1 MTFRL
6 DLYLYAHRRFG
17 RKRACMNLGFIESKT
32 FDEIEVGDAARTEHV
47 LTTDDAM
54 AFASISGFN
63 SVLNQEEL
71 IQRAGGIPPTGP
83 NMWCASLVSG
93 LFSMNIPGPGVTL
106 TDICLSFHNRIR
118 VGDRILVKIE
128 VTSKDPA
135 TKAVSFDCEAHNGA
149 GLSIFNGTAK
159 VIAPPEKLRWSTLP
173 LPQVIVNNPYRRYQG
188 LIARATSKPAVR
200 TAIVWPCDEVS
211 LGGAM
216 QAFKDKLIVP
226 VLVGSEPKIRAV
238 AKTLELDLG
247 GVRIIDVS
255 ESRPAAVKAV
265 ELARQGE
272 VEMLMKGS
280 LHTDELMS
288 AVVSREAGMRTGRRI
303 SHLFALD
310 VPMYH
315 KTLFVTDAAINIQPD
330 LETKIDILQN
340 AIDAMLTLEV
350 ANPKVAI
357 LSAVESVNPAIP
369 STLDAAALCKMVDRG
384 QITGAI
390 VDGPLAFDNAIS
402 SDAAKIKK
410 IKSRVAGDVDLLM
423 VPNLE
428 AGNILFKQLQY
439 LAGALAAGVVVG
451 AKVPIVLTS
460 RADGELARMASCA
473 LGVLLAKPALVRV

>member
-1 MTFRL
+1 
-6 DLYLYAHRRFG
+6 
-17 RKRACMNLGFIESKT
+17 MNLGFIESKT
-32 FDEIEVGDAARTEHV
+32 YDEIQVGDTARTEHV

-54 AFASISGFN
+54 AFASISGFD
-63 SVLNQEEL
+63 SVLKSDEL
-71 IQRAGGIPPTGP
+71 MERAGGMPPTGP

-93 LFSMNIPGPGVTL
+93 LFSMNIPGPGCTL
-106 TDICLSFHNRIR
+106 TNISLSFKNRIH
-118 VGDRILVKIE
+118 VGDRIFVKVE
-128 VTSKDPA
+128 VTAKDDA
-135 TKAVSFDCEAHNGA
+135 AKLVTFDCEAANGA
-149 GLSIFNGTAK
+149 GLPIFSGTAHL
-159 VIAPPEKLRWSTLP
+159 IAPPTKLRWSTLP
-173 LPQVIVNNPYRRYQG
+173 VPQLIVNDPYRRYHG
-188 LIARATSKPAVR
+188 LIARATARPPVK

-211 LGGAM
+211 LGGAI

-226 VLVGSEPKIRAV
+226 VLVGSEARIRSV
-238 AKTLELDLG
+238 AEALELDLA
-247 GVRIIDVS
+247 GVEIVDVA
-255 ESRPAAVKAV
+255 ESRASAIRAV
-265 ELARQGE
+265 EMARKNE
-272 VEMLMKGS
+272 VQMLMKGA

-288 AVVSREAGMRTGRRI
+288 AVVSREGGMRTGRRI
-303 SHLFALD
+303 SHVFALD
-310 VPMYH
+310 VPSYH

-330 LETKIDILQN
+330 LETKISILQN
-340 AIDAMLTLEV
+340 AIDMMNTLEV

-402 SDAAKIKK
+402 SDAARIKK
-410 IKSRVAGDVDLLM
+410 IKSKVAGDPDLLM

-451 AKVPIVLTS
+451 AKVPVVLTS

-473 LGVLLAKPALVRV
+473 LGVLLAKPAPVPISA